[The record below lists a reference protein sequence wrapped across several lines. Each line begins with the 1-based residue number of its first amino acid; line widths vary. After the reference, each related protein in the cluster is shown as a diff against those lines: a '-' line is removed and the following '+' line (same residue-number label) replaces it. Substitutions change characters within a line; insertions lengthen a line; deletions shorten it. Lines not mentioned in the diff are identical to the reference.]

1 MDQDAYVA
9 EIIVR
14 ERLREARAEA
24 QRAVLVAAL
33 RPSLSRRLGTV
44 LRRLRV
50 PAWRRRA
57 GLASAAPLR

>member
-33 RPSLSRRLGTV
+33 RPSLLRRLGAG

-50 PAWRRRA
+50 RASRRRP
-57 GLASAAPLR
+57 GLASAASSR